1 MARYVILWLLL
12 VCVVEIAIAQGNSD
26 YVMMMTNQKQA
37 LKTAVTEKDFA
48 ELAVNFERIAST
60 AMDKWHPLYYAALCW
75 INKSFV
81 GAENAVKDVDLD
93 NAQKFIDKAL
103 EMYPEESELLV
114 LQGLVYQGRIQ
125 IDPIKRGKDFSLKA
139 NLVLKKAAEID
150 PENPRAYYLQG
161 LNILHTPKMFGGG
174 PDAACP
180 LLEKANE
187 KFAKHI
193 PENILSPSWGGEEC
207 SNLYQ
212 EKCSKTGKTE
222 K

>member
-1 MARYVILWLLL
+1 MVA
-12 VCVVEIAIAQGNSD
+12 VVEIAYPQVSSD

-37 LKTAVTEKDFA
+37 LNSAVTEKDFA
-48 ELAVNFERIAST
+48 ELAVNFERIANSAT
-60 AMDKWHPLYYAALCW
+60 DKWHPLYYAALCF

-81 GAENAVKDVDLD
+81 GADNAAKDADLD
-93 NAQKFIDKAL
+93 NAQNFVEKAL
-103 EMYPEESELLV
+103 EINPEESEILV
-114 LQGLVYQGRIQ
+114 LQGLIYQGRIQ

-174 PDAACP
+174 LEAACP
-180 LLEKANE
+180 LFEKANE

-193 PENILSPSWGGEEC
+193 PANILSPSWGGEEC
-207 SNLYQ
+207 ANLYQ
-212 EKCSKTGKTE
+212 EKCHKTGNTE